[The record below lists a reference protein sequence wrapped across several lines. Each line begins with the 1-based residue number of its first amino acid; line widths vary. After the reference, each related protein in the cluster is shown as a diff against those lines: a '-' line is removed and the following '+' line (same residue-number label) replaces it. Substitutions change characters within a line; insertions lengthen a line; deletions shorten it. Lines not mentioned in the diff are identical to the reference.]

1 MGWRVLRNR
10 YVLVLGPLALAT
22 VAWNLYVAAHAHG
35 VLDGRVI
42 GPDGRPVPDAT
53 VTLFERTLTTLEPR
67 STTRTGPDGRFR
79 FTGHRAHHLVLEAAK
94 DGVGHSPRVSLR
106 LYFRGQ
112 DFSAVEPLRLR

>member
-1 MGWRVLRNR
+1 VLGRVLRNR
-10 YVLVLGPLALAT
+10 YVLVLGLLSLAT

-35 VLDGRVI
+35 IVTGRVI
-42 GPDGRPVPDAT
+42 GPDGQPVAEAT

-94 DGVGHSPRVSLR
+94 GGVGRSPRVSFR

-112 DFSAVEPLRLR
+112 DLAAESLHLR